1 MEQPAPPQNEIRDPI
16 HGAVAIDLH
25 EKRVVSHRAVQRL
38 RGIRQLGFS
47 HHPFPGATHTRF
59 IHSLGAMHLA
69 GHAFDQCFRDQPFTS
84 GSKRRAYR
92 HCVRLA
98 ALCHDLG
105 HAPYSHAAEFALPT
119 LRALDLRAFAPD
131 KVEARLDQRAHHED
145 YTIGV
150 LTQTDLADTIRRS
163 FPFGP
168 EHVAALIN
176 PHVTVDDDFFFDNG
190 FDVRPLLSQ
199 LISSDLDV
207 DRLDYLV
214 RDSYF
219 TGARYG
225 QIDVHWL
232 VSSLTRHVDDQGRV
246 CLALDERALYA
257 FDDYIVARFHMFLM
271 VYFHQKSVAYEEMLR
286 RHVEDEVAEGGFR
299 LPACFDTY
307 LHTDDAWMW
316 ERLRHDPSPFARR
329 ICTYL
334 PYKVAFEA
342 HQPANACALLQRADI
357 LTAAGIDVIRT
368 TLRGRMLM
376 APDPE
381 KPALYL
387 VDPGTDKPIAR
398 RLADACR
405 ALHGGEDG
413 VTISRLYVAP
423 ESLSEAKDRLRDVW
437 RPRLLL

>member
-1 MEQPAPPQNEIRDPI
+1 MERPAPPQNEIRDPI
-16 HGAVAIDLH
+16 HGAVTVDLH
-25 EKRVVSHRAVQRL
+25 EKRVVNHRAVQRL

-69 GHAFDQCFRDQPFTS
+69 GQAFDQCFRDQPFSS
-84 GSKRRAYR
+84 GSRRRALR

-105 HAPYSHAAEFALPT
+105 HAPYSHAAEFAMPP
-119 LRALDLRAFAPD
+119 LRELDLQVYKPEAVAP
-131 KVEARLDQRAHHED
+131 RLAQRAHHED

-150 LTQTDLADTIRRS
+150 LTQTDLADTIRRT

-168 EHVAALIN
+168 EHIAALIN
-176 PHVTVDDDFFFDNG
+176 PHVVLSDDFFIDNG

-232 VSSLTRHVDDQGRV
+232 ISSLTRHVDEAGRV

-257 FDDYIVARFHMFLM
+257 FDDYLVARFHMFLM

-286 RHVEDEVAEGGFR
+286 RHVEDDVEKAGFE
-299 LPACFDTY
+299 LPASFDAY
-307 LHTDDAWMW
+307 LSTDDAWMW
-316 ERLRHDPSPFARR
+316 ERLRRAGSPFSRR
-329 ICTYL
+329 IRQYR
-334 PYKVAFEA
+334 PYKVAFES
-342 HQPANACALLQRADI
+342 HQTARECALRQRADI
-357 LTAAGIDVIRT
+357 LTSAGIDVIRT

-376 APDPE
+376 EPDPA
-381 KPALYL
+381 KPALYM
-387 VDPGTDKPIAR
+387 VHRSASSPVAR
-398 RLADACR
+398 RLADASR

-423 ESLSEAKDRLRDVW
+423 EDLKAAQERLRDVW
-437 RPRLLL
+437 RPRSLL

>member
-1 MEQPAPPQNEIRDPI
+1 MERPAPPQNEIRDPI
-16 HGAVAIDLH
+16 HGAVSVDLH

-38 RGIRQLGFS
+38 REIRQLGFS
-47 HHPFPGATHTRF
+47 QHPFPGATHSRF

-69 GHAFDQCFRDQPFTS
+69 GQAFDQCFRDQPFST
-84 GSKRRAYR
+84 GSRRRALR

-105 HAPYSHAAEFALPT
+105 HAPNSHAAEFAMPPLG
-119 LRALDLRAFAPD
+119 DLRLSVYDP
-131 KVEARLDQRAHHED
+131 EAVAGRLAQRAHHED
-145 YTIGV
+145 YTIGI

-163 FPFGP
+163 FSFGP
-168 EHVAALIN
+168 EHVAALIS
-176 PHVTVDDDFFFDNG
+176 PHIRIDDGFFDDNG

-225 QIDVHWL
+225 QIDVGWL
-232 VSSLTRHVDDQGRV
+232 ISSMTRHVDDFGRV

-257 FDDYIVARFHMFLM
+257 FDDYLVARFHMFLM

-286 RHVEDEVAEGGFR
+286 RHVEDEVAEGGFV
-299 LPACFDTY
+299 LPSDFEVY
-307 LHTDDAWMW
+307 LSTDDAWMR
-316 ERLRHDPSPFARR
+316 ERLRQAGSPFARR
-329 ICTYL
+329 IREHR
-334 PYKVAFEA
+334 PYKVVFEA
-342 HQPANACALLQRADI
+342 HQTAGDCALRQRSDI
-357 LTAAGIDVIRT
+357 LTSAGIDVIRT

-376 APDPE
+376 EPDPA

-387 VDPGTDKPIAR
+387 VHTRSARTMAR
-398 RLADACR
+398 RLADASR
-405 ALHGGEDG
+405 GLHGGEDG

-423 ESLSEAKDRLRDVW
+423 EDLLKAGEHLRDVW
-437 RPRLLL
+437 RPRSLL

>member
-1 MEQPAPPQNEIRDPI
+1 MQPPAPPANEIRDPV
-16 HGAVAIDLH
+16 HGAVPIDPH
-25 EKRVVSHRAVQRL
+25 EKCVVTHRAVQRL

-69 GHAFDQCFRDQPFTS
+69 GQAFDQCFRDQPFSS
-84 GSKRRAYR
+84 GSRRRAFR

-105 HAPYSHAAEFALPT
+105 HAPYSHAAEFAMPP
-119 LRALDLRAFAPD
+119 LRDLSIAAYNPD
-131 KVEARLDQRAHHED
+131 AVAGRLDQRAHHED

-150 LTQTDLADTIRRS
+150 LTGTDLSDTIRRS

-168 EHVAALIN
+168 EHVAALISHDVQN
-176 PHVTVDDDFFFDNG
+176 NDDFFIDNG
-190 FDVRPLLSQ
+190 FDIRPLLSQ
-199 LISSDLDV
+199 LISSDLDI

-214 RDSYF
+214 RDSYY

-232 VSSLTRHVDDQGRV
+232 ISSLTRHVDEQGRV
-246 CLALDERALYA
+246 CLALDSRALYA
-257 FDDYIVARFHMFLM
+257 FDDYLVARFHMFLM

-286 RHVEDEVAEGGFR
+286 RYVEDGVSADGFR
-299 LPACFDTY
+299 LPGDLDAY
-307 LHTDDAWMW
+307 LSTDDAWMW
-316 ERLRHDPSPFARR
+316 GRLAADPAPFARR
-329 ICTYL
+329 IRDND
-334 PYKVAFEA
+334 PYRVAFES
-342 HQPANACALLQRADI
+342 HLPPEDCALRQRADI
-357 LTAAGIDVIRT
+357 LRTAGIDVITT

-376 APDPE
+376 AADAT

-387 VDPGTDKPIAR
+387 VERGQSVTR
-398 RLADACR
+398 RLAEASR

-413 VTISRLYVAP
+413 VTISRLYVDP
-423 ESLSEAKDRLRDVW
+423 VHLGSSQERLRDVW
-437 RPRLLL
+437 RPRSFL